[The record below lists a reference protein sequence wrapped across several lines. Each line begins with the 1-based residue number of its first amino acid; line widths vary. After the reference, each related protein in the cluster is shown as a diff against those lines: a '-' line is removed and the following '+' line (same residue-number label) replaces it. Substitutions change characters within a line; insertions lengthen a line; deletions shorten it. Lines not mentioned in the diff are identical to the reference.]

1 MQTNI
6 KEYDE
11 SFDLT
16 QALQKKGTKEYGF
29 IHLAQ
34 RANGSW
40 VNIPI
45 MLAVGAQDGPTLVV
59 DACNHGDEYEGTE
72 GIIKTFEGLDVSKMK
87 GSFIGIPALNAEAFA
102 AVESGTVKKGD
113 VLGVARIAG
122 IMATKRTSDLIPL
135 CHPLPL
141 TKVSVDFRLLP
152 QRRAVEALCTVKTA
166 GVTGVEME
174 ALTGVSTALLTIYD
188 MCKAV
193 DKGMELGE
201 IHLVEKTGGKSGHYI
216 RAEGGYV

>member
-102 AVESGTVKKGD
+102 E
-113 VLGVARIAG
+113 
-122 IMATKRTSDLIPL
+122 MKRYNRSEEHTS
-135 CHPLPL
+135 
-141 TKVSVDFRLLP
+141 
-152 QRRAVEALCTVKTA
+152 
-166 GVTGVEME
+166 
-174 ALTGVSTALLTIYD
+174 
-188 MCKAV
+188 
-193 DKGMELGE
+193 ELQ
-201 IHLVEKTGGKSGHYI
+201 S
-216 RAEGGYV
+216 R